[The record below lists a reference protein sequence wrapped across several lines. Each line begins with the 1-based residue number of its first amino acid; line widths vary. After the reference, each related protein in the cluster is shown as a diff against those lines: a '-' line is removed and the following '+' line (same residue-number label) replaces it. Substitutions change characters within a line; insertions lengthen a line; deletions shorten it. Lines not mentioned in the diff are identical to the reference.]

1 MPITYQKLSSNSGGV
16 SIDLIFPIGSV
27 ITNSSPTFD
36 PNKLYE
42 GTTWQRIK
50 GRVIVGVDENDTS
63 FNTINKTGGHKE
75 LQSHTHNGSTNTA
88 GSHYHSGETDKG
100 ERHYHSVPIKNNE
113 IASSATA
120 SHGLSDRSNA
130 SFAGDVA
137 VVGYGTNWDT
147 GTDVDYYSD
156 KSGHTHGLSSMSN
169 GGSHSH
175 TVTIKS
181 SGSGNGGNLPPYITK
196 YVWERTA

>member
-1 MPITYQKLSSNSGGV
+1 MPITYQKLSSNSGGGV

-75 LQSHTHNGSTNTA
+75 LQSHTHSGSTNT
-88 GSHYHSGETDKG
+88 
-100 ERHYHSVPIKNNE
+100 
-113 IASSATA
+113 
-120 SHGLSDRSNA
+120 
-130 SFAGDVA
+130 
-137 VVGYGTNWDT
+137 T
-147 GTDVDYYSD
+147 G
-156 KSGHTHGLSSMSN
+156 GHTHSGRSDTD
-169 GGSHSH
+169 GSHSH
-175 TVTIKS
+175 YTDLRTISSEAGTSGVAMENPGSFAKRVVVTRTTAYTPSSESRGDHYHQLTINNAGSHSHSVTIKS

>member
-1 MPITYQKLSSNSGGV
+1 MPITYQKLSSNTGGV

-75 LQSHTHNGSTNTA
+75 LQSHTHSGSTNT
-88 GSHYHSGETDKG
+88 
-100 ERHYHSVPIKNNE
+100 
-113 IASSATA
+113 
-120 SHGLSDRSNA
+120 
-130 SFAGDVA
+130 
-137 VVGYGTNWDT
+137 T
-147 GTDVDYYSD
+147 G
-156 KSGHTHGLSSMSN
+156 GHTHSGSSSTSGSHNHKIDYLPTTSEAYGYGLPETRLGAAYTSAFRDRVAIYSNDDYDTTTSSGSHNHDMSLN
-169 GGSHSH
+169 SAGSHSH
-175 TVTIKS
+175 SVTIRS

>member
-27 ITNSSPTFD
+27 ITNSSPTFN

-75 LQSHTHNGSTNTA
+75 LQSHTHSGSTNTA
-88 GSHYHSGETDKG
+88 GNHSHGGDTTSRGH
-100 ERHYHSVPIKNNE
+100 RHDVQVRKNYYLS
-113 IASSATA
+113 SSAG
-120 SHGLSDRSNA
+120 SHGLSDRAGA
-130 SFAGDVA
+130 SFAGDVGIL
-137 VVGYGTNWDT
+137 GYGMD
-147 GTDVDYYSD
+147 GDCYTDSN
-156 KSGHTHGLSSMSN
+156 SHTHTLSIDSA
-169 GGSHSH
+169 GSHSH
-175 TVTIKS
+175 SVTIKS